1 MARQLTGHGQDTRV
15 RQTASMAIK
24 TLGSEL
30 QRARKAKKLR
40 QDDVAR
46 ELKCDRHQVS
56 DWERG
61 RTQPDAAER
70 KTLANFLGVSRSLL
84 DSLYIPPLPRVGR
97 TPEIFCSHK
106 VRFLPTG
113 DKPPW
118 KRMLALFK
126 TSLQIYQS
134 IWHALNKREDR
145 DCIRRHV
152 TKAQLDSKHE
162 GLGWM
167 RLILHGLVCG
177 WLSPLRCGF
186 RDLPIIDPDS
196 YMVVGDCRFPCLL
209 REGEYPAV
217 IFIQNTL
224 LTRNGGPLRPDG
236 LVGVKFNGAM
246 HWCVSE
252 FDGEG
257 YEGAE
262 NERAVHFGMP
272 VVRFSVKEIWD
283 PGFAEL
289 YWKRI
294 HAALGLPE

>member
-1 MARQLTGHGQDTRV
+1 MRR
-15 RQTASMAIK
+15 MAIK

-30 QRARKAKKLR
+30 QRARKVKKLR
-40 QDDVAR
+40 QEDVAQ

-61 RTQPDAAER
+61 ITQPDAGQR
-70 KTLANFLGVSRSLL
+70 KTLAAFLGLSRQLL
-84 DSLYIPPLPRVGR
+84 DSLYIPPLP
-97 TPEIFCSHK
+97 K
-106 VRFLPTG
+106 VMGTHELFVSSKIRFLPTG

-126 TSLQIYQS
+126 ASLQIYHS
-134 IWHALNKREDR
+134 IWRALNKREDR
-145 DCIRRHV
+145 DGIRRHV
-152 TKAQLDSKHE
+152 TKAQVDSKHE
-162 GLGWM
+162 SLGWM
-167 RLILHGLVCG
+167 RLILHGLTCA

-186 RDLPIIDPDS
+186 RALPIIDPDS

-209 REGEYPAV
+209 REGPHPAV

-236 LVGVKFNGAM
+236 LVGVKFNGAV

-257 YEGAE
+257 YEKAE
-262 NERAVHFGMP
+262 HERAAHFGMP
-272 VVRFSVKEIWD
+272 VVRFSVKEIWNA
-283 PGFAEL
+283 GFAEL

-294 HAALGLPE
+294 HAALGIPE